1 MSRTTTLHLVI
12 ALLAAASSTTPA
24 TAQEREKAH
33 LLGPDETVARAIKIG
48 ENHQYRIRLFAGQF
62 LRLTVKYHGRLDLLI
77 TLFGPDNKKLI
88 VVSSDYRGVLEDPIT
103 TKGRALGIES
113 LSFAVE
119 ASGEYRLV
127 VDAGPSRVPG
137 RYKLKI
143 DELRIATDQDRKR
156 AEAERLTA
164 EGEQLRL
171 KKNDAA
177 SLRQALK
184 KFDEALSQWRAL
196 GDAAGEADTLNS
208 IGLVY
213 SYDSIVLRDK
223 KRALSY
229 YERALARWR
238 AAGDLRGEANT
249 LRNMGSVA
257 ITIEQALDYFNQSL
271 QRWRDVGDRLW
282 EARLLGEIAGA
293 YSRCDDV
300 LKCGDRQMA
309 LDYYERSLQIWQTLD
324 DRAGMD
330 LLLFSL
336 AHFCDWQGERQ
347 KARVYYNQALQ
358 YALATELHTSAAF
371 IHLRLGET
379 YYVEGEYHTA
389 LDYYQRAYSISRGL
403 GNEAE
408 AYTLYD
414 LGQISATLGEKQKA
428 LDYFNQALPLWVRN
442 VNGEGYTLEQ
452 IGRLYA
458 SMGKWREALN
468 QYNRALPLLRS
479 TGDRHGEAS
488 IFNDMGFVFAS
499 IGESRNAIDYHDRAL
514 QIGRAISHR
523 GVEAQ
528 TLSYLGKVYDS
539 SGDRPKALDYYTQA
553 LGLLKA
559 IGDRN
564 GEAQARYDIARVNR
578 GLGDD
583 ARARAEIEETLA
595 IVDSLRTKVA
605 GDEIRSHYFAS
616 AQQYY
621 EFYIDLL
628 MSLNK
633 QHPSAG
639 HAATALWASERARSR
654 GLLGLLAESGADI
667 RQGIDPAL
675 LERERALRRA
685 LNAKADRQM
694 RLLSAKHTPQQAAE
708 IGKEVEALTT
718 EYRQVQADI
727 KAASPRYASLTQPL
741 PLSAQE
747 IQKNLLDSETML
759 LEYALGDKRSY
770 LWAVTAA
777 SISAFELPGRAE
789 IEAAVRRVRELLLAR
804 QPVRGKNDPAR
815 VRRADSAYLKETA
828 RLSRMVLGPVAGL
841 LGKKRL
847 LIVSDGALQYIPF
860 AALPTPG
867 QTPAV
872 PLILDHEI
880 VNVPSAS
887 VLATLRQEIAG
898 RKPAAEMIAV
908 LADPVFSED
917 DPRIKSPARRPIA
930 RTEPR
935 PSNGSLTRAVRDVGL
950 SDEAGGISRLPLS
963 RQEAEA
969 IMSLVPAGQGMKAV
983 DFQANRATATS
994 PGLSRYRIVHFAT
1007 HGLLN
1012 SRHPELSGIVLSLV
1026 DERGDPQDGFLG
1038 LHDVYNL
1045 NIPADI
1051 VVLSSC
1057 QTALG
1062 KEVRGEGLIGLVRGF
1077 MYAGAA
1083 RVVASL
1089 WKVDDWAT
1097 SELMKRFY
1105 GKLISEGL
1113 RPSAALRAAQIE
1125 MWKQRRWH
1133 APYYWAAFI
1142 IQGEPG

>member
-12 ALLAAASSTTPA
+12 ALLAAASSTIST

-33 LLGPDETVARAIKIG
+33 PLGPDETVERAIKIG
-48 ENHQYRIRLFAGQF
+48 ENHQYRIRLSAGQF
-62 LRLTVKYHGRLDLLI
+62 LRLTVKDHGRLDLLV
-77 TLFGPDNKKLI
+77 TLFGPDNKQLI
-88 VVSSDYRGVLEDPIT
+88 AVSSDYRGSLGEPLT
-103 TKGRALGIES
+103 TREGALNIES
-113 LSFAVE
+113 LSLAVE
-119 ASGEYRLV
+119 ATGEYRLV
-127 VDAGPSRVPG
+127 VDAGPAKIPG

-143 DELRIATDQDRKR
+143 DELRTATDQDRKR
-156 AEAERLTA
+156 AVAERITA
-164 EGEQLRL
+164 EGEQFRL
-171 KKNDAA
+171 NKYDDA

-184 KFDEALSQWRAL
+184 KFDEALSHWRAL
-196 GDAAGEADTLNS
+196 GDASGEARTLNS
-208 IGLVY
+208 LGLVY
-213 SYDSIVLRDK
+213 TYTSIALHDK
-223 KRALSY
+223 KKALSH
-229 YERALARWR
+229 YEQALARWR

-249 LRNMGSVA
+249 LRNMGAVA
-257 ITIEQALDYFNQSL
+257 ITLEQALDYFNQSL
-271 QRWRDVGDRLW
+271 QRWRDAGDRFW
-282 EARLLGEIAGA
+282 EAHLLYEIAA
-293 YSRCDDV
+293 TYARCDDA
-300 LKCGDRQMA
+300 LQCGDRQIA
-309 LDYYERSLQIWQTLD
+309 FDYYERSLQLWQTLD
-324 DRAGMD
+324 DRAGMAY
-330 LLLFSL
+330 LLFSL

-347 KARVYYNQALQ
+347 KARDYYNQALQ
-358 YALATELHTSAAF
+358 HALATGFHPHATFTL
-371 IHLRLGET
+371 LRLGET
-379 YYVEGEYHTA
+379 YYREGEYQTA
-389 LDYYQRAYSISRGL
+389 LDYYQRAYSISRKL
-403 GNEAE
+403 GNDAE

-414 LGQISATLGEKQKA
+414 LGQLSATIGEKQKA
-428 LDYFNQALPLWVRN
+428 LDYFNQALPLWGHN
-442 VNGEGYTLEQ
+442 LNGEGYTLEQ

-458 SMGKWREALN
+458 LLGRRQEALDY
-468 QYNRALPLLRS
+468 YNRALPLLRG

-488 IFNDMGFVFAS
+488 IFNDMGFVYAS
-499 IGESRNAIDYHDRAL
+499 IGESRNAIDYHNRAL

-539 SGDRPKALDYYTQA
+539 SGDKPKALDYYTQS
-553 LGLLKA
+553 LGLLKSM
-559 IGDRN
+559 GDRN

-578 GLGDD
+578 GLGDN

-595 IVDSLRTKVA
+595 IVDSLRTKLA
-605 GDEIRSHYFAS
+605 GDEMRSHYFAS

-633 QHPSAG
+633 QQPSAG
-639 HAATALWASERARSR
+639 HDRAALRASERMRSR
-654 GLLGLLAESGADI
+654 GLLELLAESGADI
-667 RQGIDPAL
+667 HRGIDPTL
-675 LERERALRRA
+675 LERERSLRRS

-718 EYRQVQADI
+718 EYRQIQADI
-727 KAASPRYASLTQPL
+727 RAASPRYAALTQPV

-747 IQKNLLDSETML
+747 IQQHVLDSETML

-770 LWAVTAA
+770 LWAVTRA
-777 SISAFELPGRAE
+777 SVSAFELPGRAE
-789 IEAAVRRVRELLLAR
+789 IEAAVQRVRELLLAR
-804 QPVRGKNDPAR
+804 QPVRGKTDPAR
-815 VRRADSAYLKETA
+815 VRRADAAYSRETA
-828 RLSRMVLGPVAGL
+828 RLSRMLLGPVAGL

-860 AALPTPG
+860 AALPTPA
-867 QTPAV
+867 QTPAA

-917 DPRIKSPARRPIA
+917 DPRIKSSARRPIA
-930 RTEPR
+930 RSEQR

-994 PGLSRYRIVHFAT
+994 PNLSRYRIVHFAT

-1026 DERGDPQDGFLG
+1026 DERGVPQDGFLG

-1113 RPSAALRAAQIE
+1113 RPSASLRAAQIE

-1142 IQGEPG
+1142 IQGEPE